1 MILLSNQ
8 EQNSRLPFFF
18 FFFLKSNNQKQV
30 LMERCIIRSFLI
42 YYKPQR
48 MRQEGIN
55 FQQSILLLYSLVW
68 LRANST
74 TWKYSVCVSSGTS
87 RVISLSFI
95 TSLNLRIFSKKK
107 NLPIFFNVELKT
119 IICII
124 CPFCY
129 VELKSIIC
137 IICSILNKHPLCF
150 HYELLSWHV
159 LLCYVLLALCDIRV
173 SCGLD
178 FP

>member
-68 LRANST
+68 LKANST
-74 TWKYSVCVSSGTS
+74 TWKYSVCVYSGTS

-107 NLPIFFNVELKT
+107 IFPFFFNVELKT
-119 IICII
+119 INWVDFLYFFFLYA
-124 CPFCY
+124 PF
-129 VELKSIIC
+129 
-137 IICSILNKHPLCF
+137 
-150 HYELLSWHV
+150 
-159 LLCYVLLALCDIRV
+159 
-173 SCGLD
+173 
-178 FP
+178 